1 MAEFLGKV
9 KDACSHILSNI
20 NVKNLTIPSGES
32 IRSVL
37 NCNDAEFV
45 ELAYQIVLD
54 RQSDSQGAAF
64 YVEKISK
71 GEISR
76 RDFIQS
82 LVYSNEF
89 LKGHRQAAEW
99 EYFAQRIPVGSADK
113 YASHVKTPAFKGG
126 QLNEIVNP
134 RKWLE
139 PKWQELAQELQ
150 IVPTSIHAM
159 HKKTFEWVQTIYG
172 LTILDRLSKS
182 HLALG
187 VGSGHEC
194 IVYWLARH
202 FQRVYATDL
211 FQGAWTTQGGMEGD
225 NAVLKDP
232 DKYRPF
238 DYPRERLRFLPMDG
252 GLLAFKDDSF
262 EVVFSLSSIEHFG
275 GKEMSARAMREIGR
289 VLKPG
294 GVAVVATEYVLNGVE
309 HPEFFNERDLL
320 QYVVNPCKLELVQDI
335 CFEVPSFLLDKPLV
349 FPDEKYRSPQLSLMD
364 GEAIFTSI
372 ILFFEKSNY

>member
-1 MAEFLGKV
+1 MMEFLKKV
-9 KDACSHILSNI
+9 KDACSRILSNF
-20 NVKNLTIPSGES
+20 NVNDLSGPGGES
-32 IRSVL
+32 FESVL
-37 NCNDAEFV
+37 NRNDAEFV

-54 RQSDSQGAAF
+54 RQADSHGAAF
-64 YVEKISK
+64 YVEKISN

-76 RDFIQS
+76 RDFIRS

-89 LKGHRQAAEW
+89 LKIHARAAEW
-99 EYFAQRIPVGSADK
+99 EYFARRIPVGSTGK
-113 YASHVKTPAFKGG
+113 FASHVKTPAFENACI
-126 QLNEIVNP
+126 NEIVNP
-134 RKWLE
+134 SKWLD
-139 PKWQELAQELQ
+139 PQWQELAQELQ
-150 IVPTSIHAM
+150 IVPTSIYAM

-172 LTILDRLSKS
+172 LKILDRLNKN

-211 FQGAWTTQGGMEGD
+211 FQGAWTTEGGMEGD

-252 GLLAFKDDSF
+252 GLLAFKDESF

-275 GKEMSARAMREIGR
+275 GKDMSARAMREIGR

-320 QYVVNPCKLELVQDI
+320 QYVVNPSGLKLVQDI
-335 CFEVPSFLLDKPLV
+335 CFEIPSILLEKPLV
-349 FPDEKYRSPQLSLMD
+349 FPDEKYLSPQLSLMD
-364 GEAIFTSI
+364 GEVVFTSI
-372 ILFFEKSNY
+372 ILFFEKN